1 MRATLEREMERLF
14 DYPGEEEIQHR
25 WQSAREAIL
34 WQAVAASKRSVSYR
48 PFPVGCMV
56 MAYKETHDPQ
66 ARWGYF
72 RGANIKA
79 AKETPKICAEMVAI
93 GSAMQQGYTRII
105 GMAIVGQ
112 PQPDQG
118 SGKLSKTLHPCE
130 SCRAAFKVLPVVT
143 PCTHVLM
150 ARPLPDE
157 RFDCEEMT
165 VEALEQVHA
174 AYALEAAAEK

>member
-14 DYPGEEEIQHR
+14 AYPSEEEIQHR
-25 WQSAREAIL
+25 WRNAREAIQ
-34 WQAVAASKRSVSYR
+34 WQAVAASARSVSYR

-79 AKETPKICAEMVAI
+79 AKETPKICAEMTAI
-93 GSAMQQGYTRII
+93 MGAMQQGYTRIV
-105 GMAIVGQ
+105 GMVIVGQ

-118 SGKLSKTLHPCE
+118 SGKLSETLHPCE

-150 ARPLPDE
+150 ARPLPED
-157 RFDCEEMT
+157 RFTCEEMT
-165 VEALEQVHA
+165 VAELEGVHM
-174 AYALEAAAEK
+174 AYAREHGDVK